1 MANRSKE
8 VLPLRACEK
17 CKVTVT
23 GAPERC
29 PLCQGDLTGNPE
41 AERALFPVIP
51 PPVHP
56 HRTLIRFIALGTV
69 ALAAACVSINLS
81 FPFGGWWSFF
91 VVAGAASFW
100 LNFAIVI
107 RKLGNIPKT
116 ILWQVSLVS
125 ALALAWDW
133 ATGFRGWSIDYVLP
147 IICSCAMVSMAVI
160 ARIMRLRIEDYIIY
174 LVLDGILGVV
184 PLTLIL
190 LGVLRV
196 VLPSAVCVAVSIV
209 SLAALL
215 LFEGPALRHEIFR
228 RLHL

>member
-1 MANRSKE
+1 MLTCK
-8 VLPLRACEK
+8 K
-17 CKVTVT
+17 CGVTLS

-29 PLCQGDLTGNPE
+29 PLCQGDLSGSPDGE
-41 AERALFPVIP
+41 EQFPVIP
-51 PPVHP
+51 APAHP

-69 ALAAACVSINLS
+69 AVAAGCVSVNLS
-81 FPFGGWWSFF
+81 FPHRGWWSFF
-91 VVAGAASFW
+91 VVAGVASFW

-125 ALALAWDW
+125 ALALAWDF

-147 IICSCAMVSMAVI
+147 VICSCAMVAMAVI

-174 LVLDGILGVV
+174 LVLDSILGII

-190 LGVLRV
+190 LGSLRT
-196 VLPSAVCVAVSIV
+196 VLPSAICVAVSVV
-209 SLAALL
+209 SLTALL
-215 LFEGPALRHEIFR
+215 LFEGPALRHEILR
-228 RLHL
+228 RLHV